1 MEKMKFLDFEPDQNL
16 LRKAQ
21 LSLQY
26 IQERAPSDARIK
38 AQMKKVADLYECTV
52 EVVSSS
58 CSFSYKTF
66 HRFASTAVEKIEGL
80 SLRRLSRW
88 RGNRF
93 LQWDSFPRRTSIRLA
108 K

>member
-21 LSLQY
+21 QSLQY
-26 IQERAPSDARIK
+26 IQERAPSDAKIR
-38 AQMKKVADLYECTV
+38 AQMKKVADVYECTV
-52 EVVSSS
+52 EVFSSS
-58 CSFSYKTF
+58 CSFSYKTL
-66 HRFASTAVEKIEGL
+66 HRFASGAVEKIEGL
-80 SLRRLSRW
+80 ALRRLDRW

-93 LQWDSFPRRTSIRLA
+93 LKWDSFPRREPIRLA